1 MNRKKILRNKLIR
14 NSKIKVNNVKS
25 IRFRKIHVTY
35 IEDYDIF
42 VCSLI
47 VSLNGQLLSIIG
59 DINPDKYLD
68 GIHIKSPRNSMSII
82 SNCHELYLSKKDAP
96 ILHKLIIDFVN
107 ETGDRFDDNTYVSN
121 LHGSLDLIDTDK
133 FIDDKDLDKV
143 IQRFSYY
150 D

>member
-1 MNRKKILRNKLIR
+1 MLSLLDL
-14 NSKIKVNNVKS
+14 
-25 IRFRKIHVTY
+25 
-35 IEDYDIF
+35 EDYDIF

-68 GIHIKSPRNSMSII
+68 GIQIKSPRNNMSIS
-82 SNCHELYLSKKDAP
+82 SNCHELYISKKDAP
-96 ILHKLIIDFVN
+96 VLHKLIIDFVN
-107 ETGDRFDDNTYVSN
+107 ETGDRFDDNTYISN